1 MDWSTIILTA
11 LLSSAFTLLVGFVA
25 LRWWVMPEIERH
37 FDRKTDEA
45 AQRIEQ
51 QLRQRIAQG
60 FADLVDPLRV
70 LLRDRAGEVARSTAD
85 IVGDGVRRVLDRLGP
100 RPPSDKGGDKPGTP

>member
-1 MDWSTIILTA
+1 MDWGSIIVTA
-11 LLSSAFTLLVGFVA
+11 VLSSLITLAVGGIVLKA
-25 LRWWVMPEIERH
+25 WVMPEIERH

-60 FADLVDPLRV
+60 FADVLDPLRV
-70 LLRDRAGEVARSTAD
+70 VLRDRAGDVARSTAD
-85 IVGDGVRRVLDRLGP
+85 IVGDGVRRVLDRLGNKP
-100 RPPSDKGGDKPGTP
+100 GPGDKG

>member
-1 MDWSTIILTA
+1 MDWASIVVTA
-11 LLSSAFTLLVGFVA
+11 LMSSLITLVIGAVVLK
-25 LRWWVMPEIERH
+25 LWVMPEIERH

-60 FADLVDPLRV
+60 FADVLDPLRV
-70 LLRDRAGEVARSTAD
+70 VLRDRAGDVARSTAD
-85 IVGDGVRRVLDRLGP
+85 IVGDGVRRVLDRLGNKP
-100 RPPSDKGGDKPGTP
+100 GSGDKG